1 MNEKQVLPLPILI
14 ILIMGFSG
22 VALFCLYVV
31 HTVVKSIPPNFAMPW
46 YLNIV
51 PVIMV
56 AVSFVMLLWIK
67 KYNKNPEIVNST
79 KINDVKK

>member
-1 MNEKQVLPLPILI
+1 
-14 ILIMGFSG
+14 
-22 VALFCLYVV
+22 
-31 HTVVKSIPPNFAMPW
+31 MPW

-67 KYNKNPEIVNST
+67 KYNKNPEG
-79 KINDVKK
+79 VKK